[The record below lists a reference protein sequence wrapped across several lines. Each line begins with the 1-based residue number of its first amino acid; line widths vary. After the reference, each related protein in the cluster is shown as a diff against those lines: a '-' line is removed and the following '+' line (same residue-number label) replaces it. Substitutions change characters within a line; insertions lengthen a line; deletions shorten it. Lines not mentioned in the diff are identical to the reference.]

1 MSHRTH
7 TAHTGVNL
15 TPFLR
20 IVLALAVLLP
30 AAACNQP
37 TGQPVQATSTPTG
50 TLAARVTASPTPA
63 GATRPTAVP
72 TSVRSTPLPTPS
84 LDIQPSALRG
94 VRVQFWHPWAGEA
107 GRTLESRVAEFNRGN
122 SWGITA
128 SVTGYQGLG
137 ALEDAVNAAFLAENP
152 PNLLAAY
159 TYQAIGWDVGRTTL
173 VDLQAYTSDPQW
185 GLAETDVADFYPAFW
200 DADLVTLPG
209 EQADVVKR
217 LGVPLHR
224 LAVVI
229 FYNRTWAE
237 ELGFSNPPVSST
249 GLRIQACAAARSN
262 NTDVDKDNNNTGGW
276 LLTPQPGVLT
286 GWVQAFGGQVSR
298 ADGQG
303 YQLDTP
309 PAQQALEFIKGL
321 QEDGCA
327 WRPGTDDPA
336 AAFASRRALFYAA
349 STSDLPALTQAFT
362 QASSTDEWIAIP
374 FPSEAGTPAVVAYG
388 PSLSVVHTTSVADLA
403 AWELLKWLVTP
414 ASQAQWAQAGNY
426 LPARAAAR
434 TYLSTSAAASEPW
447 VSALNLLPY
456 ASPEPTYPSW
466 PVVRRLLVDA
476 LQVFYDPL
484 LKAEGLPD
492 FLSDLDALVA
502 DVHNQVR

>member
-1 MSHRTH
+1 MSYRKH

-15 TPFLR
+15 TPFLQ

-37 TGQPVQATSTPTG
+37 TGQPAQVSDTPASTPST
-50 TLAARVTASPTPA
+50 RVTASPIPA
-63 GATRPTAVP
+63 GSTRPTAAPTTARPTLLP
-72 TSVRSTPLPTPS
+72 TSS

-94 VRVQFWHPWAGEA
+94 VRVQFWHPWTGEA
-107 GRTLESRVAEFNRGN
+107 GQTLESRLAEFNRSN

-137 ALEDAVNAAFLAENP
+137 ALDDAVKAASLAENP

-159 TYQAIGWDVGRTTL
+159 TYQAMGWDVGGTTL

-185 GLAETDVADFYPAFW
+185 GLPETDVADFYPAFW

-209 EQADVVKR
+209 AQADLVKR

-237 ELGFSNPPVSST
+237 ELGFSSPPVSSA
-249 GLRIQACAAARSN
+249 GLHIQACAAARAN
-262 NTDVDKDNNNTGGW
+262 NTDLDRDNNNTGGW
-276 LLTPQPGVLT
+276 LLTAQPGVLT
-286 GWVQAFGGQVSR
+286 GWVQAFGGQINR
-298 ADGQG
+298 ADGRG

-309 PAQQALEFIKGL
+309 QAQQALEFIKGL
-321 QEDGCA
+321 QDDGCA
-327 WRPGTDDPA
+327 WNPEMSDPA
-336 AAFASRRALFYAA
+336 AAFASRQALFYAA
-349 STSDLPALTQAFT
+349 SLADLPALTQAFT
-362 QASSTDEWIAIP
+362 QAGSPDEWIAIP
-374 FPSEAGTPAVVAYG
+374 FPSEAGTPVIVAYG
-388 PSLSVVHTTSVADLA
+388 PSLSIVHTTSVQDLA

-414 ASQAQWAQAGNY
+414 ASQAQWAQAGGY
-426 LPARAAAR
+426 LPVRATAR
-434 TYLSTSAAASEPW
+434 TSLSTSAAAGEPW

-456 ASPEPTYPSW
+456 ASPEPTYTSW
-466 PVVRRLLVDA
+466 PVVRRLLGDA
-476 LQVFYDPL
+476 LQAFYDPL
-484 LKAEGLPD
+484 QKAEGLPD

-502 DVHNQVR
+502 DVHNQAR